1 MSPLGYILVLL
12 VLVVLWLV
20 LLYNGLVK
28 WRNTVAGAWAQID
41 VQLKRRYDLI
51 PNLVETVRGYAKHE
65 REVFETVARVRA
77 EALTAGTPRDVEGAE
92 RQLAPAIR
100 SLFAVAEAYPQL
112 KADQNF
118 RDLMEELTAT
128 ENKVAFARQYY
139 NDSVRTANSSMSSR
153 RWRSPRDCRSPRSML
168 STRRHPMR
176 SRRAVIHATPP
187 SP

>member
-1 MSPLGYILVLL
+1 MSATGYVIT
-12 VLVVLWLV
+12 LVVILLLWFV

-28 WRNTVAGAWAQID
+28 WRNTVQSAWAQID

-51 PNLVETVRGYAKHE
+51 PNLVDTVRAYAKHE
-65 REVFETVARVRA
+65 RELFETIARVRA
-77 EALTAGTPRDVEGAE
+77 EALTAGNPRDVAGAE
-92 RQLAPAIR
+92 MRLAPAIR

-139 NDSVRTANSSMSSR
+139 NDSVRVYNTKIQQFPAALIAG
-153 RWRSPRDCRSPRSML
+153 PLHFLPADYL
-168 STRRHPMR
+168 EVD
-176 SRRAVIHATPP
+176 AVQREVQQVKF
-187 SP
+187 